1 MKNQIGIQVMDLNPI
16 KTKKALKEIRAR
28 KGKTAFK
35 KMLEKNKLATI
46 FGGHDIRL
54 GGSLVDYL
62 LA

>member
-1 MKNQIGIQVMDLNPI
+1 MDLNPI

-35 KMLEKNKLATI
+35 KMLEKNKLANI